1 MRHYVYEYVI
11 SINVTG
17 DSFHRH
23 FLNFPGIQ
31 SDVCTFFL
39 FHWLHFPR
47 KKYCGATPMA
57 VFLISIQSIN
67 VIHGIKNDSNIES
80 FIYLSFYLLF
90 IFYILLD
97 IF

>member
-31 SDVCTFFL
+31 SDVCTFFY
-39 FHWLHFPR
+39 FIGYTFQEKNIAGPHQW
-47 KKYCGATPMA
+47 
-57 VFLISIQSIN
+57 QS
-67 VIHGIKNDSNIES
+67 
-80 FIYLSFYLLF
+80 F
-90 IFYILLD
+90 
-97 IF
+97 